1 MQNCLTLRIIFK
13 SKKGNM
19 WFHKSCE
26 FLQLFCKH
34 HSHRPHHTPTR
45 ESDSVRQW
53 TVRASLVQVF
63 KFNFPT
69 TAGVTDPPFCKCQLK
84 KCIDSMF
91 YLQVLIRFVQIRRFV
106 FHSAKIC
113 CWHFIVSSHAFG
125 ESLLPW
131 TRELHL
137 IHVLNSKWV
146 FVSAFYQIR
155 LNANFYNYPHT
166 DIVLIICV
174 FDSCKH
180 VCFKSKTFDAGIVHL
195 SY

>member
-1 MQNCLTLRIIFK
+1 MAQQEQQVAEGNARMTSQLQGFIKIGPQSEPLNYQAITMQNCLTLRIIFK

-19 WFHKSCE
+19 WFHKSRE
-26 FLQLFCKH
+26 FLQLFCIH
-34 HSHRPHHTPTR
+34 HSHRPHHTPTC

-113 CWHFIVSSHAFG
+113 C
-125 ESLLPW
+125 
-131 TRELHL
+131 
-137 IHVLNSKWV
+137 
-146 FVSAFYQIR
+146 
-155 LNANFYNYPHT
+155 
-166 DIVLIICV
+166 
-174 FDSCKH
+174 
-180 VCFKSKTFDAGIVHL
+180 
-195 SY
+195 